1 MRIQLNEK
9 YLSGSTFACD
19 LSSDGAIRPKKRELH
34 ELPYAVIVKS
44 GTVKT
49 LSSDSLDE
57 KETKSAEH
65 YFFFRSNTY
74 EGKILKKV
82 IKINVFSIE
91 EGEMLLKIS

>member
-9 YLSGSTFACD
+9 YLSRSTFACD

-34 ELPYAVIVKS
+34 ELPHAVIVKS

-49 LSSDSLDE
+49 PVSSDSLDE
-57 KETKSAEH
+57 KEKKKSAEH

-82 IKINVFSIE
+82 IK
-91 EGEMLLKIS
+91 LLQIMAYKNIC